1 MGSFL
6 CLGRSQ
12 LRRSEQSQ
20 PITEEIA
27 NRNETS
33 SATDSVAASRIN
45 ADFAAEVGQDFRV
58 AEDTSTWSSIAITRE
73 NVQIDASA
81 NDANLNNNLTIPRIR
96 RNSSVESLADY
107 EGK

>member
-33 SATDSVAASRIN
+33 AADSVAASRIN
-45 ADFAAEVGQDFRV
+45 ADFVAEVGQDFRV

-73 NVQIDASA
+73 NVQIDTSA
-81 NDANLNNNLTIPRIR
+81 NDANLNNNLTVPRIR